1 MLKLGGHLIS
11 GAQGFKSRD
20 VRLYEISEA
29 LFSKT
34 KLITSTSNNS
44 GGLFE
49 IHGIN
54 SLPDKTYYISAS
66 DGPNKLLGLL
76 QSSKAQE
83 LTINDL
89 STAAS
94 AYTFNRFIDGEEL
107 SGNKPSLRSGWMTY
121 QNLVNSNGNIAQV
134 ALNNAATAQRLNLL
148 ANLNAEAISNP
159 AFRTILLNLTSSGGR
174 ASNQTNLEA
183 LISIGQSPAN
193 DAW

>member
-1 MLKLGGHLIS
+1 M
-11 GAQGFKSRD
+11 
-20 VRLYEISEA
+20 
-29 LFSKT
+29 
-34 KLITSTSNNS
+34 
-44 GGLFE
+44 
-49 IHGIN
+49 
-54 SLPDKTYYISAS
+54 PDKTYYISAS

-94 AYTFNRFIDGEEL
+94 AHTFNRFIDGEEL

-148 ANLNAEAISNP
+148 ANLNTEAISNP
-159 AFRTILLNLTSSGGR
+159 ALRTILLNLTSSGGR

-193 DAW
+193 DTW